1 MKIVSSLGY
10 GVSAAA
16 FAFLANAA
24 PACADLPLSVQI
36 GPQFPVQSNARSA
49 GGNAQI
55 DVGLNYDIVRP
66 PVIPAALSFQ
76 FDEAN
81 GANGAGNLNEYGFGF
96 AGRLTTPFYAGAGFS
111 VYNTTGRPNS
121 PFAASFSSTALGTN
135 YFVGDRFLSLPGGV
149 NFSLQAGYKLIPQF
163 DGVNPSAFGVGLR
176 VQL

>member
-1 MKIVSSLGY
+1 MKNLSSLGY
-10 GVSAAA
+10 GLSAAA
-16 FAFLANAA
+16 FALLANAF
-24 PACADLPLSVQI
+24 PARADLPVSVQI
-36 GPQFPVQSNARSA
+36 GPHFPTQSSARSA

-81 GANGAGNLNEYGFGF
+81 GANGGGNLNEYGFGF
-96 AGRLTTPFYAGAGFS
+96 AGRLTTPLYAGAGFS
-111 VYNTTGRPNS
+111 IYNTTGRPNS

-149 NFSLQAGYKLIPQF
+149 NFSLQAGLKLIPQF

>member
-1 MKIVSSLGY
+1 MKIVSSLGH
-10 GVSAAA
+10 GLSAAS
-16 FAFLANAA
+16 LALLVNAV
-24 PACADLPLSVQI
+24 PARADLPVSVQI
-36 GPQFPVQSNARSA
+36 GPQFPTQSNARNA
-49 GGNAQI
+49 GGNTQI

-96 AGRLTTPFYAGAGFS
+96 AGRLTTPLYAGAGFS
-111 VYNTTGRPNS
+111 IYNTTGRPNS
-121 PFAASFSSTALGTN
+121 PFAPSFSSTALGTN

-149 NFSLQAGYKLIPQF
+149 NFSLQAGLKLIPQF